1 MIPVW
6 VPKKGYPQATD
17 SGMGPEFGKIPRS
30 SAVSKE
36 CAICRR
42 HHADYEH
49 SCGVAFHK
57 NCIEQYFSAISG
69 VEGAER
75 ICPHCYAPVPLTF
88 DEKTD
93 TAIEVSPIPEE
104 VYNQYLELSDEFSL
118 AIMGGS
124 IRDISVF
131 LNSPDGEQYFVN
143 IDFEYYPKKPTFS
156 FSDELLI
163 NIEGLDNLLEILN
176 NWDPGFPPRLVDVL
190 LDIQSRIK
198 PQIGTIQEKIEID
211 GTISKDEPPLSKDT
225 LNDEKKEEFIEFLSE
240 GDVVEVTLEGS
251 EDTEEETVDA
261 NEVLPATFF
270 ETDLTFQPF
279 YPEVEPPTDTFENE
293 EAIQQYLNLSN
304 SFSVE
309 LVEEKIYHAVVY
321 ISSLDAGI
329 YNIYP
334 ITINYKDFP
343 KKPLL
348 TLTDD
353 LLVRIRRLDEI
364 LDRLKQWDHQIAPDL
379 VDFLQQIEIKLVEDS
394 MVESELEIIKREYNT
409 KRLTKNR
416 IRITLPTYGPRL
428 IEIELDLKDYPH
440 SPIITL
446 PDELKDLDVK
456 NLEGIKKWQDRPQK
470 RIMDVIRSLS
480 QVINNLYRRGF
491 EESLLKMI
499 SKDFEIVG
507 DGYRVVIAAP
517 LPNSRDFN
525 EEVVEEKEIEFRIK
539 VPRAYPLVPPEIVVD
554 SEDKNLAN
562 EVQDSLIYVLKAWT
576 PSMFLADAINR
587 LSLSLWNK
595 SLFNCLICGQKECPT
610 CKRPLLTEPVIET
623 NNLCEMP
630 CIQCKRPYHVHCLTQ
645 SVGEGI
651 TECGYCLT
659 DLGRLLGKKFFRFV
673 KE

>member
-6 VPKKGYPQATD
+6 VPKKGYPQVTD

-42 HHADYEH
+42 HPADYEH

-75 ICPHCYAPVPLTF
+75 ICPHCYTPVPLTF

-163 NIEGLDNLLEILN
+163 NIEDLDNLLEILN
-176 NWDPGFPPRLVDVL
+176 NWDPQFPPRLVDVL

-198 PQIGTIQEKIEID
+198 PHIGTTEEKT
-211 GTISKDEPPLSKDT
+211 GTSEAESKDEAPLSQDT
-225 LNDEKKEEFIEFLSE
+225 SEGDENDEFVEFLPE
-240 GDVVEVTLEGS
+240 GDVVEVTLEGT
-251 EDTEEETVDA
+251 EDTEEKTIDA

-270 ETDLTFQPF
+270 ETDLTFKPF
-279 YPEVEPPTDTFENE
+279 YPEVESQEDTFENE

-309 LVEEKIYHAVVY
+309 LMEEKIYHAVVY

-334 ITINYKDFP
+334 ITINYKEFP
-343 KKPLL
+343 KKPIF
-348 TLTDD
+348 TFTDD
-353 LLVRIRRLDEI
+353 LLIRIRRLDEI
-364 LDRLKQWDHQIAPDL
+364 LDRLKLWDHQIAPDL

-394 MVESELEIIKREYNT
+394 MVEGELEIIKREYNT
-409 KRLTKNR
+409 RRLTKNK
-416 IRITLPTYGPRL
+416 IRITLSTYGPRFL
-428 IEIELDLKDYPH
+428 DIELDLKDYPK
-440 SPIITL
+440 SPIIIL

-456 NLEGIKKWQDRPQK
+456 NLEGIKKWQARPQK

-480 QVINNLYRRGF
+480 QVINNLYRKGF

-517 LPNSRDFN
+517 MPQNKGGD
-525 EEVVEEKEIEFRIK
+525 EEVAEEKQIEFRIK
-539 VPRAYPLVPPEIVVD
+539 VPRTYPLVPPEIEVD
-554 SEDKNLAN
+554 SEDKTLTN
-562 EVQDSLIYVLKAWT
+562 EVQDSLTYVLKTWA

-587 LSLSLWNK
+587 LSLSLWNT
-595 SLFNCLICGQKECPT
+595 SLFNCLICGQKQCPT
-610 CKRPLLTEPVIET
+610 CEKPLLTEPVIET

-645 SVGEGI
+645 SLGEGI

-659 DLGRLLGKKFFRFV
+659 DLGRFLEKKVFRFV
-673 KE
+673 EE

>member
-6 VPKKGYPQATD
+6 VPKKGYPQTMD

-42 HHADYEH
+42 HPADYEH

-93 TAIEVSPIPEE
+93 AAIEVSPIPED
-104 VYNQYLELSDEFSL
+104 VYNQYLEISDEFSL

-163 NIEGLDNLLEILN
+163 NIDGLDNLLEILN
-176 NWDPGFPPRLVDVL
+176 NWDPKLPPRLVDVL
-190 LDIQSRIK
+190 LNIQSRIR
-198 PQIGTIQEKIEID
+198 PQTEKTEEKVVVDEAIR
-211 GTISKDEPPLSKDT
+211 KDEAPLSKDI
-225 LNDEKKEEFIEFLSE
+225 LKDEKKEEFVEFLPE

-251 EDTEEETVDA
+251 EDTKEKAFEA

-270 ETDLTFQPF
+270 ETDFTFEPF
-279 YPEVEPPTDTFENE
+279 YPEAEPTEDTFENE

-309 LVEEKIYHAVVY
+309 LMEEKIYHAVVY

-334 ITINYKDFP
+334 ITINYKEFP
-343 KKPLL
+343 KKPML

-353 LLVRIRRLDEI
+353 LLIRIRRLDEI
-364 LDRLKQWDHQIAPDL
+364 LERLKQWDHQIAPDL

-394 MVESELEIIKREYNT
+394 MVEGELEIIKREYNT
-409 KRLTKNR
+409 RRLTKNK
-416 IRITLPTYGPRL
+416 IQITLSTYGPRL
-428 IEIELDLKDYPH
+428 LDIELDLKEYPH
-440 SPIITL
+440 PPIITL
-446 PDELKDLDVK
+446 PDELRDLDVK

-470 RIMDVIRSLS
+470 RIMDVIRNLS
-480 QVINNLYRRGF
+480 QVINNLYRKGF

-499 SKDFEIVG
+499 SKDFEVVG
-507 DGYRVVIAAP
+507 DGYRVVIAAF
-517 LPNSRDFN
+517 LPQNKDADEDIP
-525 EEVVEEKEIEFRIK
+525 EERKIEFRIR
-539 VPRAYPLVPPEIVVD
+539 VTRTYPLFPPEIEVN
-554 SEDKNLAN
+554 SEDKELGT
-562 EVQDSLIYVLKAWT
+562 EVRDLLTDILKSWT
-576 PSMFLADAINR
+576 PTMFIADAINR

-595 SLFNCLICGQKECPT
+595 SLFNCLICGRKQCPT
-610 CKRPLLTEPVIET
+610 CEKPLLTEPVIET

-645 SVGEGI
+645 SMGKGT

-659 DLGRLLGKKFFRFV
+659 DLGKLLGKKFFRFV
-673 KE
+673 EE